1 MASGDLE
8 PREPQTKATDGT
20 GGARR
25 RGCSGQR
32 RSVECRTEGYVVWN
46 DAVVGTAAYALA
58 WTAFGTTHSLL
69 AREMPKSVLR
79 RHFGRATRL
88 SWNVIAV
95 VQFALVLAVG
105 RTALPDISWSW
116 PTAMTVAQLVLGMAG
131 VAVLLAS
138 SRSYDMI
145 RFLGLTQLRGVG
157 EDDEE
162 PFSARGPLA
171 WIRHPLYTGS
181 ILIVLAL
188 VQDLRSAETAAFAI
202 LYIVIGLRF
211 EEAALLR
218 RLGPTYAAY
227 RSRVPALLPWRGRA
241 WPRQFS
247 ECGS

>member
-1 MASGDLE
+1 MASRRAG
-8 PREPQTKATDGT
+8 TKRAAGEDDGA
-20 GGARR
+20 GGVWR
-25 RGCSGQR
+25 RGHNGQR
-32 RSVECRTEGYVVWN
+32 GSVECRTEGYVVWN

-58 WTAFGTTHSLL
+58 WTAFGTTDSLL
-69 AREMPKSVLR
+69 AREMPKGAPR
-79 RHFGRATRL
+79 RHLGRGTRL
-88 SWNVIAV
+88 GWNLIAL

-105 RTALPDISWSW
+105 RAALPDITWLS
-116 PTAMTVAQLVLGMAG
+116 PTAIDVAQIVLGMAG

-138 SRSYDMI
+138 GRSYDMS

-162 PFSARGPLA
+162 PFSTRGPLA
-171 WIRHPLYTGS
+171 WIRHPLCTGS

-202 LYIVIGLRF
+202 SYIVIGLRF

-227 RSRVPALLPWRGRA
+227 RSRVPVLLPWRGRA
-241 WPRQFS
+241 WPLQVS
-247 ECGS
+247 DCGS

>member
-1 MASGDLE
+1 
-8 PREPQTKATDGT
+8 
-20 GGARR
+20 
-25 RGCSGQR
+25 
-32 RSVECRTEGYVVWN
+32 VECRTEGYIVWN
-46 DAVVGTAAYALA
+46 EAVVGTVAYALA
-58 WTAFGTTHSLL
+58 WSVFGAAHSLL
-69 AREMPKSVLR
+69 AREMPKSALR

-95 VQFALVLAVG
+95 VQFALVVVVG
-105 RTALPDISWSW
+105 RTALPEITWTC
-116 PTAMTVAQLVLGMAG
+116 PTAIYVGQLVLGMAG

-138 SRSYDMI
+138 SRSYDMS

-171 WIRHPLYTGS
+171 YIRHPLYTGS

-188 VQDLRSAETAAFAI
+188 VQDLRSAETAAFAVF
-202 LYIVIGLRF
+202 YIVIGLRF

-227 RSRVPALLPWRGRA
+227 RSSVPALLPWRGRA
-241 WPRQFS
+241 WPRHFS